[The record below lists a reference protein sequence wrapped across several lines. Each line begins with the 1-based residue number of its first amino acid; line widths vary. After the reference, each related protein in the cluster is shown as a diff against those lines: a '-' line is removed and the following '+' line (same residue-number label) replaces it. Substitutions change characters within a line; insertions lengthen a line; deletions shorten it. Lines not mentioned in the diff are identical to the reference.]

1 MKAVL
6 RKYKFKALACAGLL
20 SLLACSPQK
29 TKYVKEVRPP
39 QPLSSKA
46 EADAGKIYGDMCLIN
61 ENAVTVVQSVYNT
74 ESDVNKTKEYS
85 VEMPVVTETFL
96 QVLEENIN
104 APLIADPKAVS
115 ENESVTI
122 YLFDINKNPENPDL
136 HLLFSNGLTGTEK
149 KDHPM
154 APSLIATINELCKIP
169 LAKAQRAK

>member
-1 MKAVL
+1 
-6 RKYKFKALACAGLL
+6 
-20 SLLACSPQK
+20 
-29 TKYVKEVRPP
+29 
-39 QPLSSKA
+39 
-46 EADAGKIYGDMCLIN
+46 MCLIN